1 LKNKYTVWY
10 IFIYL
15 SSMLK
20 SERTRLHI
28 LETVAPLFNKK
39 GYFGMSL
46 SGITKATGLTK
57 GAIYGH
63 FENKEELAIEA
74 FRFCMRTVLKDL
86 NAVVAQGTTAL
97 DRLINVANFYKN
109 YYSYSKKFGGC
120 PILNIGVD
128 SDNQQHS
135 ISKLVRSYN
144 ERILE
149 KFTDLI
155 DLAKESSQIKSEVNS
170 ELYAKRFAYMIEG
183 AVYMSHV
190 MKDGSYLMDLSKM
203 MKKMIANDLAI

>member
-1 LKNKYTVWY
+1 
-10 IFIYL
+10 
-15 SSMLK
+15 MLK
-20 SERTRLHI
+20 SEKTRLHI

-39 GYFGMSL
+39 GYSGMSL

-74 FRFCMRTVLKDL
+74 FRYSIRTVLKDL
-86 NAVVAQGTTAL
+86 NAHVAKGNTAL
-97 DRLINVANFYKN
+97 DRLINVSSFYRN

-128 SDNQQHS
+128 SEYQQTS

-149 KFTDLI
+149 KFTKLI
-155 DLAKESSQIKSEVNS
+155 DAAKESNQIKSEVNS

-183 AVYMSHV
+183 AAYMSHV
-190 MKDGSYLMDLSKM
+190 MKDGSYLHDLADV
-203 MKKMIANDLAI
+203 MKSMITNDLRV